1 VLGGLLAAY
10 HLSSQDPIY
19 IERAKELGD
28 RILPAFDTP
37 SELPLSNIN
46 LGRRTGVPDPDYPG
60 LVSTA
65 EVATLQLELRYLS
78 DVTGDE
84 TYWLKAERV

>member
-1 VLGGLLAAY
+1 MLGGLLAAY
-10 HLSSQDPIY
+10 HLSSRDPIY
-19 IERAKELGD
+19 LERAKELGD

-37 SELPLSNIN
+37 SGFPLSSIN
-46 LGRRTGVPDPDYPG
+46 LGQRKGVPAEDYPG

-65 EVATLQLELRYLS
+65 EIATLQLEFRYLS

-84 TYWLKAERV
+84 TYWSKAEKV